1 MIRNTRHGQTHI
13 EEDTVNNQNKHARD
27 DAPHAEGA
35 PGQQEEATPFFVR
48 RLRKMPPFR
57 TNVRA
62 GGFCSVDDE

>member
-1 MIRNTRHGQTHI
+1 M
-13 EEDTVNNQNKHARD
+13 NNQNKHAHD

-35 PGQQEEATPFFVR
+35 PGQQEESTPFFVR

-62 GGFCSVDDE
+62 GGFCAVDDE